1 MAEKKKS
8 SKALKNSKGS
18 VAVKAAKPK
27 VKKEQA
33 MVKTPKEKS
42 LEKKPAPKKASP
54 KTEKK
59 VEKKKPS
66 IIKKDSKVEIAL
78 KEKEANNKNFGIQ
91 GGPSAAEQ
99 LDQDIFSDLEFSWR
113 SESSVD
119 QKKVFSTSDAQIE
132 NNREVDADQQT
143 IDEIK
148 KNLVKEGIG
157 LNDSDVFYL
166 TEEHK
171 RVVNALFAQ
180 LLTDSPFGF
189 IGSLDKILSEYYKE
203 IIFDQIRKSD
213 YLSILYFDPNSG
225 PDLLTMI
232 NGALKEFDLGEMEFS
247 HNNHKRTILAL
258 DNENAIKASDWEL
271 LDVLRVELKK
281 ADIGAFCLRPETFG
295 DDFVDKV
302 TQIVKKFK
310 YFNFESLSVLEME
323 TLEEYASCY
332 KENTKLQN
340 VFLALKNNSAL
351 DGKKQEYNESIRN
364 LAHTEEGYGQTND
377 ESFLEK
383 FFKKIRYR
391 E

>member
-8 SKALKNSKGS
+8 SKAVKKLKGS
-18 VAVKAAKPK
+18 AAVKAAKPK
-27 VKKEQA
+27 VRKEEA
-33 MVKTPKEKS
+33 IVKTPKEKS
-42 LEKKPAPKKASP
+42 LEKKPASKKASP

-66 IIKKDSKVEIAL
+66 IIKKDSKVEIPL
-78 KEKEANNKNFGIQ
+78 KKARNKNSRIQ
-91 GGPSAAEQ
+91 GGSNAAEQ
-99 LDQDIFSDLEFSWR
+99 PDQDIFSDLEFSWR
-113 SESSVD
+113 RESSVD
-119 QKKVFSTSDAQIE
+119 EKKVFSTSDGQSE
-132 NNREVDADQQT
+132 NKREVNTDQQT
-143 IDEIK
+143 VDEIK

-166 TEEHK
+166 TEEHNG
-171 RVVNALFAQ
+171 VVNALFAQ

-189 IGSLDKILSEYYKE
+189 IGSFDKILSEYYKE

-225 PDLLTMI
+225 PDLLTVI

-247 HNNHKRTILAL
+247 QNNHKRTILAL

-323 TLEEYASCY
+323 TLEEYASRY

-340 VFLALKNNSAL
+340 VFLALKNNSAV
-351 DGKKQEYNESIRN
+351 DEKKQGYDESIRN
-364 LAHTEEGYGQTND
+364 SAHTEEDYGKTDD